1 MNEFVD
7 MDLTKA
13 CVLLECSLEA
23 AGGCLD
29 KMTPSQTPG
38 LPFKQ
43 RQMGPNSQT
52 CPHQPYKK

>member
-1 MNEFVD
+1 MR
-7 MDLTKA
+7 
-13 CVLLECSLEA
+13 A

-52 CPHQPYKK
+52 CPHQPYKKEFFSEIFADIANV